1 MRLALKDG
9 ILGAQSG
16 FTLTELV
23 TVLFMM
29 GILSAIAVPSWLS
42 FIYHYELRAA
52 TDRAYWAK
60 QKALSNAKR
69 DKMSW
74 QASFRQQGDRLQW
87 AVHRA
92 DIPPSKVSPNEW
104 NSFEG
109 KVRIDNLP
117 NDKNKI
123 ETTLLKVDPDTNREK
138 MSGSVHR
145 VIFNYQGCPV
155 YNRDDECGQTSLEA
169 LGRLTLTHPDLGKKK
184 RCVFISTIL
193 GTMRVSE
200 EQPKADSNGRYCY

>member
-1 MRLALKDG
+1 MRLPVKGG
-9 ILGAQSG
+9 IFRSQSG

-23 TVLFMM
+23 TVLLMM

-42 FIYHYELRAA
+42 FIYHYELHTAI
-52 TDRAYWAK
+52 DRAYWAK

-74 QASFRQQGDRLQW
+74 QASFRQQGDKLQW

-92 DIPPSKVSPNEW
+92 DIPPSKVPPNEW

-169 LGRLTLTHPDLGKKK
+169 LGRLTLTHPHLGKKK

-200 EQPKADSNGRYCY
+200 EQPKADSKGRYCY

>member
-1 MRLALKDG
+1 MRLALKTG
-9 ILGAQSG
+9 IFPSQSG
-16 FTLTELV
+16 FTLTELM
-23 TVLFMM
+23 TVLLMM
-29 GILSAIAVPSWLS
+29 GILSALAAPSWLS
-42 FIYHYELRAA
+42 FIYHYELRGA
-52 TDRAYWAK
+52 TERAYWAK

-74 QASFRQQGDRLQW
+74 QASFRQEGDKLQW

-92 DIPPSKVSPNEW
+92 DIPPSKVSPYEW
-104 NSFEG
+104 KSFEG

-138 MSGSVHR
+138 NSGTVHR

-155 YNRDDECGQTSLEA
+155 YHRDDECGQTSLEA
-169 LGRLTLTHPDLGKKK
+169 LGRLTLTHSHLGKKK

-193 GTMRVSE
+193 GAMRVSQ
-200 EQPKADSNGRYCY
+200 EQPKPDSNGRYCY

>member
-1 MRLALKDG
+1 MRLAVR
-9 ILGAQSG
+9 GAIVRCQSG

-42 FIYHYELRAA
+42 FIYHHELRAA

-74 QASFRQQGDRLQW
+74 QASFRQEGDKLQW

-104 NSFEG
+104 NTFEG

-117 NDKNKI
+117 NDKDKI
-123 ETTLLKVDPDTNREK
+123 ETNLLKVDPDTNREK
-138 MSGSVHR
+138 MSGTVHR

-155 YNRDDECGQTSLEA
+155 YKPQDECGQTSLEA

-184 RCVFISTIL
+184 RCVVVSTII
-193 GTMRVSE
+193 GAMRVSE
-200 EQPKADSNGRYCY
+200 EQPKPNSDGRYCY

>member
-1 MRLALKDG
+1 MRLPVKGG
-9 ILGAQSG
+9 IFRDQSG

-23 TVLFMM
+23 TVLFMI

-42 FIYHYELRAA
+42 FIYHYELRVA

-74 QASFRQQGDRLQW
+74 QASFRQEGDKLQW

-109 KVRIDNLP
+109 KVRID
-117 NDKNKI
+117 KT

-138 MSGSVHR
+138 MSGTVHR

-169 LGRLTLTHPDLGKKK
+169 LGRLTLTHPHLGKKK

-200 EQPKADSNGRYCY
+200 EQRKPDSNGRYCY